1 MHFCLT
7 GQYTPQALNSI
18 MENPTTDRSE
28 AAKKAIEAVGGKLIS
43 FYATPSEGPGVL
55 VILDMPDGGAA
66 AAVSG
71 VVVAAGVLQ
80 NVKLTRLLTHAE
92 VVQVRQKAVQVR
104 GAYRPPGVAGFD
116 AGLTK
121 DQRMFLYLPFEH

>member
-7 GQYTPQALNSI
+7 GQYTAQALNNI

-28 AAKKAIEAVGGKLIS
+28 AAKKAIEAGGGKLIS
-43 FYATPSEGPGVL
+43 FYATPAEGPGVL
-55 VILDMPDGGAA
+55 VILDMPDGSAA

-92 VVQVRQKAVQVR
+92 VVQVRKKAVQVR
-104 GAYRPPGVAGFD
+104 SAYKPPG
-116 AGLTK
+116 K
-121 DQRMFLYLPFEH
+121 